1 MIRYWKNQKGSA
13 FPVALFIIIG
23 ITIMFGILLTSL
35 QNEVRARVVVEERT
49 KARYLAEAGAEHL
62 MFLIREREMPTTINQ
77 NDIVVP
83 SITIT
88 NIGNYTVLYT
98 PGITKQYSHS
108 DTEVFQAVGTNE
120 NGRSMTIE
128 VTVRENSVIDW
139 KEIYE

>member
-1 MIRYWKNQKGSA
+1 MIRYWKNQQGSA

-62 MFLIREREMPTTINQ
+62 MYLIREREMPSVVNQNQIVISATTI
-77 NDIVVP
+77 
-83 SITIT
+83 S
-88 NIGNYTVLYT
+88 NIGNYTVQYT
-98 PGITKQYSHS
+98 PGTVKQYSS
-108 DTEVFQAVGTNE
+108 IDYEIFRSIGTIE

-128 VTVRENSVIDW
+128 ITVRENSVIDW